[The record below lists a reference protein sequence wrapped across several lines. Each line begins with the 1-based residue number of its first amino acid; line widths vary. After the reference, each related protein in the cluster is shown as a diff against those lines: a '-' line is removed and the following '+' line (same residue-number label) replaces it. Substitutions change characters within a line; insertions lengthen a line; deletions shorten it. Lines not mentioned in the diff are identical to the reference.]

1 MKSNFLKLSY
11 FAIAATGL
19 LSACNQENISSD
31 VVNPDKTLTIS
42 VNPSD
47 FIPVDAESRA
57 VTADDL
63 SSTTFENGDELGLFV
78 ISTNSDNMV
87 YYDNVKFTY
96 DGAQWTPEKEIYSYR
111 YSKYVAYYPYN
122 AELSLEDK
130 TAAGITGSIKNAFAA
145 SIPADQSTADA
156 FEKADLLLAEGVEAD
171 GAVTFDLKHQFSLVE
186 IKVPVQKYITA
197 KGYGDSQEKFTYNA
211 PFVLS
216 WYKDLKLDETVI
228 TPFNAGKGALR
239 YIFNPESE
247 SSNSIVIN
255 GNVMYDDIP
264 YNFGQETAYTLE
276 LTAGQYKR
284 YNVTVSGVGESV
296 IERDLEVGDYYYSDG
311 SIYPYGNQDDNDKS
325 YPVKDGCIGVIYDVE
340 NANDTDGTNSWNHGY
355 VLALSDAGSSQ
366 WGGATV
372 QENINAWN
380 DVLDDEK
387 KDNGNPAYTDD
398 DKAVFDAILSRYD
411 GYASSVRLLS
421 SEGSKDALNMAKS
434 YSKQAPAIISSG
446 WYLPS
451 IGQIYLMMENLGELG
466 FEGNYVSLSHLFFG
480 KTRSQTQ
487 KVAARDKINSYLMK
501 IDENST
507 ISGIWKSVTE
517 VDSNNSWAI
526 EWKNEDIKLFSRSKT
541 SSDKVRP
548 VLSF

>member
-31 VVNPDKTLTIS
+31 IVNPDKALTIS

-78 ISTNSDNMV
+78 ISTNEDNMV

-96 DGAQWTPEKEIYSYR
+96 SDGTWTPEKEVYYYR
-111 YSKYVAYYPYN
+111 YSKYVAYYPYS
-122 AELSLEDK
+122 ADLASIDK
-130 TAAGITGSIKNAFAA
+130 TAAGITASIKSAFANN
-145 SIPADQSTADA
+145 IPADQSTADA
-156 FEKADLLLAEGVEAD
+156 FEKADLLLAEGVETD

-186 IKVPVQKYITA
+186 IKFPVQKYITA
-197 KGYGDSQEKFTYNA
+197 KGYGDSEEKFTYNA
-211 PFVLS
+211 PFVLE
-216 WYKDLKLDETVI
+216 WYNLSINGTDI
-228 TPFNAGKGALR
+228 TLYNAGKGVLR
-239 YIFNPESE
+239 YIFNPGE
-247 SSNSIVIN
+247 SNSIVIN
-255 GNVMYDDIP
+255 GYVKYEEAP
-264 YNFGQETAYTLE
+264 YNFGQADAYTLS

-311 SIYPYGNQDDNDKS
+311 SIYPYGNQLDGNDMS
-325 YPVKDGCIGVIYDVE
+325 YPVKDGCIGVIYDVV

-355 VLALSDAGSSQ
+355 VLALSDAGSSE
-366 WGGATV
+366 WGGASV
-372 QENINAWN
+372 ADNIHAWN

-487 KVAARDKINSYLMK
+487 KEAARDKINSYLMK

-507 ISGIWKSVTE
+507 ISEIWKSVTE

-526 EWKNEDIKLFSRSKT
+526 EWKDEDIKLFSRSKT

>member
-31 VVNPDKTLTIS
+31 IVNPDKALTIS

-78 ISTNSDNMV
+78 ISTNEDNMV

-96 DGAQWTPEKEIYSYR
+96 SDGTWTPEKEVYYYR
-111 YSKYVAYYPYN
+111 YSKYVAYYPYSADLASIN
-122 AELSLEDK
+122 K
-130 TAAGITGSIKNAFAA
+130 TADGITASIKSAFANN
-145 SIPADQSTADA
+145 IPADQSTADA
-156 FEKADLLLAEGVEAD
+156 FEKADLLLAEGVETD

-186 IKVPVQKYITA
+186 IKFPVQKYITA
-197 KGYGDSQEKFTYNA
+197 KGYGDSEEKFTYNA
-211 PFVLS
+211 PFVLE
-216 WYKDLKLDETVI
+216 WYNLSINGTDI
-228 TPFNAGKGALR
+228 TLYNAGKGVLR
-239 YIFNPESE
+239 YIFNPGE
-247 SSNSIVIN
+247 SNSIVIN
-255 GNVMYDDIP
+255 GYVKYEEAP
-264 YNFGQETAYTLE
+264 YNFGQADAYTLS

-311 SIYPYGNQDDNDKS
+311 SIYPYGNQLDGNDMS
-325 YPVKDGCIGVIYDVE
+325 YPVKDGCIGVIYDVV

-355 VLALSDAGSSQ
+355 VLALSDAGSSE
-366 WGGATV
+366 WGGASV
-372 QENINAWN
+372 ADNIHAWN

-487 KVAARDKINSYLMK
+487 KVRARDKINSYLMK

-507 ISGIWKSVTE
+507 ISEIWKSVTE

-526 EWKNEDIKLFSRSKT
+526 EWKDEDIKLFSRSKT

>member
-31 VVNPDKTLTIS
+31 IVNPDKALTIS

-96 DGAQWTPEKEIYSYR
+96 DGAQWTSEKEIYSYR

-145 SIPADQSTADA
+145 SIPADQSTADT

-186 IKVPVQKYITA
+186 IKIPVKKYQTIKT
-197 KGYGDSQEKFTYNA
+197 YGNPGKEFTYNA

-216 WYKDLKLDETVI
+216 WYKKLTLDETVI
-228 TPFNAGKGALR
+228 IPFNAGKGVLR
-239 YIFNPESE
+239 YIFKPE

-255 GNVMYDDIP
+255 GNVKYDDIP

-284 YNVTVSGVGESV
+284 FKVTIPNIDDADPEL
-296 IERDLEVGDYYYSDG
+296 RDLEVGDYYYSDG

-372 QENINAWN
+372 QENIQAWN
-380 DVLDDEK
+380 DILDDEK
-387 KDNGNPAYTDD
+387 KDTSGNPTYTDD

-487 KVAARDKINSYLMK
+487 KVAARDNINSYLMK

-526 EWKNEDIKLFSRSKT
+526 EWKDEDIKLFSRSKT